1 MKISSPSEFNPVL
14 VLNEPH
20 PHPWDGARL
29 EHLLVSADSPCCLE
43 LSEFGEPLAFR
54 VSVV

>member
-1 MKISSPSEFNPVL
+1 MKIASPSEFNPVL

-29 EHLLVSADSPCCLE
+29 EHLQSLVKPW
-43 LSEFGEPLAFR
+43 LSEFPLCEWVFFKLWP
-54 VSVV
+54 